1 MLQKV
6 RDHTFSEQARHGIS
20 DLLLYRPAISMEL
33 VPAGECL
40 DGSYLGDSQAAATPV
55 ERANPRSRLCSDR
68 DGRLVGMKLV
78 KKIPEPTAR
87 TEDTPAIVL

>member
-1 MLQKV
+1 VASHAFTEL
-6 RDHTFSEQARHGIS
+6 ARHSIS
-20 DLLLYRPAISMEL
+20 DLLLYRPTIAVEL
-33 VPAGECL
+33 VPDRESL
-40 DGSYLGDSQAAATPV
+40 NGSDLGDSQAAATPV

-78 KKIPEPTAR
+78 KKIPEPAAR